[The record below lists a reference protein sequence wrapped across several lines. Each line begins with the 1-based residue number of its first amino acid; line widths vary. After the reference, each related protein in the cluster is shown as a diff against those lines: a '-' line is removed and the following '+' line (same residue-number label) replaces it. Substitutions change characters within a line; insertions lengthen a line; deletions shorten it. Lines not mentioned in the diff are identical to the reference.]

1 MESSME
7 KLHGEAVDRHET
19 MGHVCAREGGLG
31 GELRKAQRRQRGSGM
46 GLGSLGVLWTCA
58 LVRVVVVE

>member
-19 MGHVCAREGGLG
+19 MGHACAHEGGLG
-31 GELRKAQRRQRGSGM
+31 GELRKAQRRRRGSGM
-46 GLGSLGVLWTCA
+46 GPGSLSVLWTCM
-58 LVRVVVVE
+58 LVRVVAVE